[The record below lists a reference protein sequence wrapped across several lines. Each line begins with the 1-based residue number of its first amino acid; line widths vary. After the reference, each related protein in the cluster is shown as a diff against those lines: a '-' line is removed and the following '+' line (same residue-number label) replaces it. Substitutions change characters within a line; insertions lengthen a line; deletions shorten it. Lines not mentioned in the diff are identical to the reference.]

1 MNHLIYYITLLN
13 MHKTLSK
20 NNYTNNLFTNKN
32 YRKKIYD
39 KSRFLL
45 NFYISLNIIHIFI
58 F

>member
-32 YRKKIYD
+32 YRKKHMIN
-39 KSRFLL
+39 RVFC
-45 NFYISLNIIHIFI
+45 
-58 F
+58 